1 MYLRDD
7 RTSHGNDKPGLEH
20 PGQGSGQSAG
30 TRTGRPSLR
39 DMLER
44 HDDYL
49 DFLRARVSMLEGQVN
64 SMEPEQ
70 PQAAAAAEKTVSRE
84 EPAHAAAADG
94 RPSISQQSETSA
106 LTVGAWKPLIDPFV
120 VIDILKRSYRILIAS
135 TVIGGLFAGAYAMTL
150 PKLWVA
156 SSDILVDPRQIRTVG
171 DQLTT
176 DQLPTDASL
185 AVVESQARIVKS
197 NSVLL
202 KVIEEANLKQ
212 DPEFNGTLAPSG
224 FSALWQRASQ
234 ADAQNIESRVLNHL
248 YEVVNVDRDEKTFI
262 FSISAET
269 RDPEKSARLANIV
282 SGVFQRELASMQSD
296 AVRRTSDELSSRLA
310 DLRMKLE
317 EAEKAAESFR
327 NSNDLVNVDG
337 RLIVDNDLKLINDK
351 LSALRV
357 ETAGLRAKITSI
369 VKMSAS
375 SGAELALPEDVSSD
389 TIAVL
394 RTRYADLSKELEAI
408 AARYGPQHPT
418 YIEARSQ
425 AEGMRNQI
433 REELGRIRSALQVEL
448 DRSLQ
453 QEVALTSR
461 LQELKDTQASNNDRL
476 VTLRELEREAA
487 ARRSVYESFLLRT
500 RETGEQEAITLA
512 NVQVLSEARP
522 PLQPVGPS
530 RKIIAVAGLIAG
542 FGIGVLLALG
552 LNFARLRKNRDEA
565 AA

>member
-7 RTSHGNDKPGLEH
+7 RTSHGGKEPGAAGAERL
-20 PGQGSGQSAG
+20 SGHSAD
-30 TRTGRPSLR
+30 TRVGRPSLR

-64 SMEPEQ
+64 SMEVGE
-70 PQAAAAAEKTVSRE
+70 S
-84 EPAHAAAADG
+84 
-94 RPSISQQSETSA
+94 RPSAPSAVPKQQPSPEISTDNRQDENRDGTAVPRDQTE
-106 LTVGAWKPLIDPFV
+106 WKPLIDPFIV
-120 VIDILKRSYRILIAS
+120 VDILKRSHRILIAS
-135 TVIGGLFAGAYAMTL
+135 TVIGGLFGSAYALTL
-150 PKLWVA
+150 PKMWVA

-202 KVIEEANLKQ
+202 KVIEQADLKQ
-212 DPEFNGTLAPSG
+212 DPEFNGTLKPSG
-224 FSALWQRASQ
+224 LSTFWSSGSQ
-234 ADAQNIESRVLNHL
+234 SDAQSIESRVLNHL
-248 YEVVNVDRDEKTFI
+248 HEVIDVSRDQKTFI

-296 AVRRTSDELSSRLA
+296 AVRRTSDELSSRLT

-337 RLIVDNDLKLINDK
+337 RPIVDNDLKLLNER
-351 LSALRV
+351 LSSLRV

-369 VKMSAS
+369 AKMAAS
-375 SGAELALPEDVSSD
+375 SGGELALPEDVSSD

-394 RTRYADLSKELEAI
+394 RTRYADLRKELESI
-408 AARYGPQHPT
+408 AARYGPQHPR
-418 YIEARSQ
+418 YIEAQSQ
-425 AEGMRNQI
+425 ASGMLNQI

-461 LQELKDTQASNNDRL
+461 LRELKDTQASNNDSL

-512 NVQVLSEARP
+512 NIQVLSEARP
-522 PLQPVGPS
+522 PLDPVGPS
-530 RKIIAVAGLIAG
+530 RKVIALGGLIAG
-542 FGIGVLLALG
+542 FGFGVLLALG
-552 LNFARLRKNRDEA
+552 LNLTHLRKRREGA
-565 AA
+565 QA

>member
-7 RTSHGNDKPGLEH
+7 RNSHGGKKPGLDA
-20 PGQGSGQSAG
+20 PGAASGQSAG

-49 DFLRARVSMLEGQVN
+49 DFLRARVAMLEGQVN
-64 SMEPEQ
+64 SMEFDEPEPEASAAPSQ
-70 PQAAAAAEKTVSRE
+70 ENQAKD
-84 EPAHAAAADG
+84 AAADI
-94 RPSISQQSETSA
+94 RQ
-106 LTVGAWKPLIDPFV
+106 GAEPNRKTFAPDVDDWKPLIDPLM
-120 VIDILKRSYRILIAS
+120 VIDILKRSHRILIAS
-135 TVIGGLFAGAYAMTL
+135 TVIGGLFASAYAMTL

-224 FSALWQRASQ
+224 LSGLWQRTSQ
-234 ADAQNIESRVLNHL
+234 ASAQNIESRVLNHL
-248 YEVVNVDRDEKTFI
+248 YEVVNVNRDEKTFI

-269 RDPEKSARLANIV
+269 RDPEKSARLANLV
-282 SGVFQRELASMQSD
+282 SDAFQRELASMQSE

-337 RLIVDNDLKLINDK
+337 RLIADNDLKLLNEK

-369 VKMSAS
+369 AKMSAS
-375 SGAELALPEDVSSD
+375 NGPDLALPEDVNSD

-408 AARYGPQHPT
+408 AARYGPQHPR

-425 AEGMRNQI
+425 ADGMRNQI

-461 LQELKDTQASNNDRL
+461 LQELKNTQASNNDRL

-512 NVQVLSEARP
+512 NIQVLSEARP
-522 PLQPVGPS
+522 PLEPAGPS
-530 RKIIAVAGLIAG
+530 RKIIALGGVILG
-542 FGIGVLLALG
+542 FGVGVMLALG
-552 LNFARLRKNRDEA
+552 LHLARLRKTRGEA
-565 AA
+565 MV

>member
-7 RTSHGNDKPGLEH
+7 RTSHGGKEPGAAGAERL
-20 PGQGSGQSAG
+20 SGHSAD
-30 TRTGRPSLR
+30 TRVGRPSLR

-64 SMEPEQ
+64 SMEAGEASPPAPAPVVVPIQQPSPEVSTDSRHDENRDGHDVRQ
-70 PQAAAAAEKTVSRE
+70 DQA
-84 EPAHAAAADG
+84 D
-94 RPSISQQSETSA
+94 
-106 LTVGAWKPLIDPFV
+106 WKPLIDPII
-120 VIDILKRSYRILIAS
+120 VIDILKRSHRILIAS
-135 TVIGGLFAGAYAMTL
+135 TVIGGLFGAAYAMTL

-202 KVIEEANLKQ
+202 KVIEQADLKQ
-212 DPEFNGTLAPSG
+212 DPEFNGTLKPSG
-224 FSALWQRASQ
+224 LSAFWPSASQ
-234 ADAQNIESRVLNHL
+234 ADDQNIETRVLNHL
-248 YEVVNVDRDEKTFI
+248 YEVINVNRDQKTFI

-282 SGVFQRELASMQSD
+282 SDVFQRELALMQSE
-296 AVRRTSDELSSRLA
+296 AVRRTSDELSSRLT

-337 RLIVDNDLKLINDK
+337 KLIVDNDLKLLNER
-351 LSALRV
+351 LSSLRV

-369 VKMSAS
+369 AKMAAS
-375 SGAELALPEDVSSD
+375 SGGDLALPEDVSSD

-394 RTRYADLSKELEAI
+394 RTRYADLRKELESI
-408 AARYGPQHPT
+408 AARYGPQHPR
-418 YIEARSQ
+418 YVEAQSQ
-425 AEGMRNQI
+425 ASGMLNQI

-448 DRSLQ
+448 DRSVQ

-461 LQELKDTQASNNDRL
+461 LRELKDTQASNNDSL

-512 NVQVLSEARP
+512 NIQVLSEARP
-522 PLQPVGPS
+522 PLDPVGPS
-530 RKIIAVAGLIAG
+530 RKVIALGGLIAG

-552 LNFARLRKNRDEA
+552 LNLKRLWKRREDSQA
-565 AA
+565 

>member
-1 MYLRDD
+1 MYLRDE
-7 RTSHGNDKPGLEH
+7 RNSHGDKKHGL
-20 PGQGSGQSAG
+20 GDTGSVSGQSSG
-30 TRTGRPSLR
+30 PRSGRPSLR

-64 SMEPEQ
+64 SMEF
-70 PQAAAAAEKTVSRE
+70 E
-84 EPAHAAAADG
+84 EPKPEPQSAAPQEKPAPQTTARQGLGSNPDA
-94 RPSISQQSETSA
+94 RTSA
-106 LTVGAWKPLIDPFV
+106 EEMADWKPLIDPLV
-120 VIDILKRSYRILIAS
+120 VIDILKRSHRILIAS
-135 TVIGGLFAGAYAMTL
+135 TIVGGVFAGAYAMTL
-150 PKLWVA
+150 PKLWIA
-156 SSDILVDPRQIRTVG
+156 SSDILVDPRQIRAVG

-202 KVIEEANLKQ
+202 KVIDAANLKQ
-212 DPEFNGTLAPSG
+212 DPEFNGSLAPSG
-224 FSALWQRASQ
+224 LGGLWQRASS
-234 ADAQNIESRVLNHL
+234 ANEQNIESRVLNHL
-248 YEVVNVDRDEKTFI
+248 HKVINVNRDEKTFI

-282 SGVFQRELASMQSD
+282 SSVFQRELASMQSD
-296 AVRRTSDELSSRLA
+296 AVRRTSDELAGRLA

-337 RLIVDNDLKLINDK
+337 KLIVDNDLKLLNEK

-369 VKMSAS
+369 AKMSAS
-375 SGAELALPEDVSSD
+375 SGSDLALPEDVSSD

-408 AARYGPQHPT
+408 AARYGPQHPK
-418 YIEARSQ
+418 YIEASSQ
-425 AEGMRNQI
+425 AGGMRNQI

-461 LQELKDTQASNNDRL
+461 LRELKDTQASNNDRL

-522 PLQPVGPS
+522 PLEPIGPS
-530 RKIIAVAGLIAG
+530 RKIIALGGLIAG
-542 FGIGVLLALG
+542 FGVGALIALG

-565 AA
+565 TV

>member
-1 MYLRDD
+1 
-7 RTSHGNDKPGLEH
+7 
-20 PGQGSGQSAG
+20 
-30 TRTGRPSLR
+30 
-39 DMLER
+39 MLER

-64 SMEPEQ
+64 SMEVGETRPPTPAAIPTQEPSPEISTASRLDENRDGNTV
-70 PQAAAAAEKTVSRE
+70 PRDEAE
-84 EPAHAAAADG
+84 
-94 RPSISQQSETSA
+94 
-106 LTVGAWKPLIDPFV
+106 WKPLIDPFL
-120 VIDILKRSYRILIAS
+120 VIDILKRSHRILIAS
-135 TVIGGLFAGAYAMTL
+135 TVIGGLFGAGYAMTL

-202 KVIEEANLKQ
+202 KVIEQADLKQ
-212 DPEFNGTLAPSG
+212 DPEFNGTLRPSG
-224 FSALWQRASQ
+224 LSALWSTASQ
-234 ADAQNIESRVLNHL
+234 GDAQNVESRVLNHL
-248 YEVVNVDRDEKTFI
+248 YEVINVNRDQKTFI

-282 SGVFQRELASMQSD
+282 SDVFQRELASMQSD
-296 AVRRTSDELSSRLA
+296 AVRRTSDELSSRLT

-337 RLIVDNDLKLINDK
+337 RPIVDNDLKLLNER
-351 LSALRV
+351 LSSLRV

-369 VKMSAS
+369 AKMAAS
-375 SGAELALPEDVSSD
+375 SGGELALPEDVSSD

-394 RTRYADLSKELEAI
+394 RTRYADLRKELESI
-408 AARYGPQHPT
+408 AARYGPQHPR
-418 YIEARSQ
+418 YIEAQSQ
-425 AEGMRNQI
+425 ASGMLNQI

-461 LQELKDTQASNNDRL
+461 LRELKDTQASNNDSL

-512 NVQVLSEARP
+512 NIQVLSEARP
-522 PLQPVGPS
+522 PLDPVGPS
-530 RKIIAVAGLIAG
+530 RKVIALGGLIAG

-552 LNFARLRKNRDEA
+552 LNLRRLWKRREDA
-565 AA
+565 QA

>member
-7 RTSHGNDKPGLEH
+7 RNSHGGKKPGLDA
-20 PGQGSGQSAG
+20 PGPASGQSAG

-49 DFLRARVSMLEGQVN
+49 DFLRARVAMLEGQVN
-64 SMEPEQ
+64 SMEFVEPEPEVSSAPSQ
-70 PQAAAAAEKTVSRE
+70 ENQAKDATADIRQSAEPNRKNFAPDV
-84 EPAHAAAADG
+84 DD
-94 RPSISQQSETSA
+94 
-106 LTVGAWKPLIDPFV
+106 WKPLIDPLM
-120 VIDILKRSYRILIAS
+120 VIDILKRSHRILIAS
-135 TVIGGLFAGAYAMTL
+135 TVIGGLFASAYAMTL

-224 FSALWQRASQ
+224 LGGLWQRTSQ
-234 ADAQNIESRVLNHL
+234 ASAQNIESRVLNHL
-248 YEVVNVDRDEKTFI
+248 YEVVNVNRDEKTFI

-269 RDPEKSARLANIV
+269 RDPEKSARLANLV
-282 SGVFQRELASMQSD
+282 SDAFQRELASMQSE

-337 RLIVDNDLKLINDK
+337 RLIADNDLKLLNEK

-369 VKMSAS
+369 AKMSAS
-375 SGAELALPEDVSSD
+375 NGPDLALPEDVSSD

-408 AARYGPQHPT
+408 AARYGPQHPR

-425 AEGMRNQI
+425 ADGMRDQI

-453 QEVALTSR
+453 QEVTLTSR
-461 LQELKDTQASNNDRL
+461 LQELKNTQASNNDRL

-512 NVQVLSEARP
+512 NIQVLSEARP
-522 PLQPVGPS
+522 PLEPAGPS
-530 RKIIAVAGLIAG
+530 RKIIALGGVILG
-542 FGIGVLLALG
+542 FGVGVMLALG
-552 LNFARLRKNRDEA
+552 LHLARLRKTRGEA
-565 AA
+565 TV

>member
-7 RTSHGNDKPGLEH
+7 RTSHGDKKPGAEGPAH
-20 PGQGSGQSAG
+20 VTGHSAG
-30 TRTGRPSLR
+30 IRAARPSLR

-64 SMEPEQ
+64 SMEVEETRPPASQ
-70 PQAAAAAEKTVSRE
+70 VMPTD
-84 EPAHAAAADG
+84 EPAPATVAA
-94 RPSISQQSETSA
+94 IQHETNRDSDA
-106 LTVGAWKPLIDPFV
+106 TPRGQLDWKPLIDPFV
-120 VIDILKRSYRILIAS
+120 VLDILKRSHRILIAS
-135 TVIGGLFAGAYAMTL
+135 TIIGGLFGGAYAMTL
-150 PKLWVA
+150 PKMWVA
-156 SSDILVDPRQIRTVG
+156 SSDILVDPRQIRAVG

-224 FSALWQRASQ
+224 ITALWSKASQ
-234 ADAQNIESRVLNHL
+234 ADAQNVESRVLNHL
-248 YEVVNVDRDEKTFI
+248 HEVINVNRDQKTFI

-282 SGVFQRELASMQSD
+282 SGVFQRELGSMQSD

-337 RLIVDNDLKLINDK
+337 KLIVDNDLKLLNDK
-351 LSALRV
+351 LSSLRV

-369 VKMSAS
+369 AKMAAS
-375 SGAELALPEDVSSD
+375 SGGELALPEDVSSD

-394 RTRYADLSKELEAI
+394 RTRYADLRKELEAI

-418 YIEARSQ
+418 YIEAQSQ
-425 AEGMRNQI
+425 AAGMLNQI

-461 LQELKDTQASNNDRL
+461 LRELKDTQASNNDRL

-512 NVQVLSEARP
+512 NIQVLSEARP
-522 PLQPVGPS
+522 PLEPIGPS
-530 RKIIAVAGLIAG
+530 RKIIAVGGLIAG
-542 FGIGVLLALG
+542 FGLGLMLALG
-552 LNFARLRKNRDEA
+552 LNLTRFRKRGDGA
-565 AA
+565 SA